1 LKKELCRGDD
11 SENCSFSD
19 QLQISKRDIVVSVH
33 MVDADTL
40 YKKCAL
46 NDSCRGPPLKL
57 AVYNYQRH
65 WVTQKTGNTTML
77 VCNFGI
83 MINR

>member
-1 LKKELCRGDD
+1 MKNELCRGDD

-19 QLQISKRDIVVSVH
+19 QPQISKRDTVVSVH
-33 MVDADTL
+33 MVDAGTL

-46 NDSCRGPPLKL
+46 NDSRRLPPLKL

-65 WVTQKTGNTTML
+65 
-77 VCNFGI
+77 
-83 MINR
+83 